1 MTIRIRPITIRLHEE
16 LDDRKLAALLTP
28 ALLGLLSDD
37 APDGNL
43 AVKPGTTWVR
53 WSSAQGSS
61 EPGLD

>member
-1 MTIRIRPITIRLHEE
+1 MTIRIRPITIRLHEK

-28 ALLGLLSDD
+28 TLLGSLSDD

-53 WSSAQGSS
+53 WSSAQDAAV
-61 EPGLD
+61 PGLD